1 MLDHIQAL
9 RQRTLNALRRDVYYV
24 TDRGGWSFY
33 WDAHYITDGLRDGY
47 GLHAHIV
54 HDAWRLRH
62 QIIQFGD
69 RYAYLNG
76 PFTRLHASNEVFL
89 TWFHGDRD
97 DPNPDIQILFE
108 RLPQALPHLRGIVVP
123 CRISY
128 EVLRDFGVDEAK
140 LTTIPLGVD
149 LQRFTR
155 PSDEARQAARQRL
168 DIPEAAFCIGSFQ
181 KDGRGWDGDG
191 LEPKPV
197 KGPDVLLEV
206 IAGLAE
212 HHDNLLVLLS
222 GPARGYVK
230 RGLEKIGVSYV
241 HRFLDEYREIVHLY
255 HALDAYLIT
264 SRAEGGP
271 KGLMESWATGVP
283 VVSTRMG
290 MPADWIRDGENGLL
304 AANEDVAGL
313 VEGMRRLINDTGLR
327 ARIHEQAASDVQAL
341 NWKAVAGQY
350 YALYAPL
357 LR

>member
-1 MLDHIQAL
+1 MLTRVKQRAL
-9 RQRTLNALRRDVYYV
+9 NYLRRDVYYV

-33 WDAHYITDGLRDGY
+33 WDAHYITSGLRDSH
-47 GLHAHIV
+47 GLRAHIV
-54 HDAWRLRH
+54 HDAWRLRN

-69 RYAYLNG
+69 RYAYLSG
-76 PFTRLHASNEVFL
+76 PFDALHPSNAVFL

-108 RLPQALPHLRGIVVP
+108 RLPDALPHLHGIVVP

-128 EVLRDFGVDEAK
+128 EALRDFGVDEGK

-149 LQRFTR
+149 VHHFTV
-155 PSDEARQAARQRL
+155 PSDEARNAARQKL
-168 DIPEAAFCIGSFQ
+168 GIPEGAFCIGSFQ

-206 IAGLAE
+206 VARLAK
-212 HHDNLLVLLS
+212 HHDQLLVLLS

-230 RGLEKIGVSYV
+230 RGLEKIGVPYV
-241 HRFLDEYREIVHLY
+241 HRFLEDYREIVHLY

-271 KGLMESWATGVP
+271 KGFMESWATGVP
-283 VVSTRMG
+283 VMSTRMG
-290 MPADWIRDGENGLL
+290 MPADWIRQGENGLL
-304 AANEDVAGL
+304 AENEDVTGL
-313 VEGMRRLINDTGLR
+313 VEGMRRLIDDPDLC
-327 ARIHEQAASDVQAL
+327 ARIRQQAALDVKAL
-341 NWKAVAGQY
+341 SWTAVVSQY